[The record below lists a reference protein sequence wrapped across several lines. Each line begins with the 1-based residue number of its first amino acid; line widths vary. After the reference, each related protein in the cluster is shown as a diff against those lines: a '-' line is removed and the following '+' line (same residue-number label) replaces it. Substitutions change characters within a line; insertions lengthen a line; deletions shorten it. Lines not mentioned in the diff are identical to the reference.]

1 MSNGLAAM
9 SEITS
14 SREYP
19 CLLEGEISVRAAL
32 EGGKRKIGAVIVDRN
47 KKEKRDRKIIALLSH
62 LKKNNVPTILA
73 PREEIDALVAERS
86 GEKAGHT
93 HGGVAA
99 LASERTYDDIK
110 DLLSGA
116 QNGDYFVCLDGVEDP
131 FNFGYAVRVLYAMGC
146 KGFLLPARNWS
157 AAAGIMARASAGATE
172 LCRMAYMPEDEQTV
186 RLLRENGVDIVCSA
200 LAKDSE
206 PLGTFS
212 PVSPFVLFIGGE
224 KRGIS
229 PCFME
234 AADKIVHISYM
245 RENVRYSLPTA
256 TVCAMFAERLAE
268 RKPLH

>member
-157 AAAGIMARASAGATE
+157 AAAGITARASAGATE

-245 RENVRYSLPTA
+245 RE
-256 TVCAMFAERLAE
+256 
-268 RKPLH
+268 